1 MKLQQ
6 LNPNPGHRGIKVTIF
21 KGDEM
26 RKGYGFVLVVILVL
40 LFSLLIPACTTSAPT
55 AGKTIELSYNKMGP
69 ATQRNS
75 QEPAEYLVNEV
86 AKRTSGRVKINLH
99 PNSALAAPPQTY
111 DAMLK
116 GVCDIGESQSAYTP
130 GRFPATEIGEIP
142 LGYPNSW
149 VASHA
154 FNDWFN
160 KFKPKEWDESIM
172 LYIFNTT
179 PYVIGT
185 VNKPMQKMDDLKG
198 LIIRSSGAASDAYVK
213 ALGAT
218 PRALGV
224 TEVYEALSKAMLDG
238 LVMPMEAYP
247 AFKLDEVVKYVTDTS
262 FASYAGCSYVAMNK
276 NSFNKLS
283 AGDQKILREVAQELV
298 SLRST
303 MFIEETNKAIA
314 KFKALPGRQWITL
327 PSDEQAK
334 IKAAAQGVVDGWV
347 KDKTAAGL
355 PAAEYVKYMRERL
368 DYWSQKQPK

>member
-1 MKLQQ
+1 MKAKHGL
-6 LNPNPGHRGIKVTIF
+6 IIF
-21 KGDEM
+21 I
-26 RKGYGFVLVVILVL
+26 VILFVVSSFIL
-40 LFSLLIPACTTSAPT
+40 SCAPSTPAST
-55 AGKTIELSYNKMGP
+55 KTIELNYNKMGP
-69 ATQRNS
+69 ATQKNS
-75 QEPAEYLVNEV
+75 QEPAEYLANEV
-86 AKRTSGRVKINLH
+86 AKRTNGRVKITIH

-111 DAMLK
+111 DALLK
-116 GVCDIGESQSAYTP
+116 GVSDIGESQSAYTP

-160 KFKPKEWDESIM
+160 KFKPKEWDESVM
-172 LYIFNTT
+172 VYMFNTT

-185 VNKPMQKMDDLKG
+185 VNKPMQKVDDLKG
-198 LIIRSSGAASDAYVK
+198 MILRSSGAASDAYVK

-247 AFKLDEVVKYVTDTS
+247 PFKLDEVIKYVTDTS
-262 FASYAGCSYVAMNK
+262 FASYAGCSFVAMNK

-283 AGDQKILREVAQELV
+283 SGDQKILLEVAKETMEM
-298 SLRST
+298 RST
-303 MFIEETNKAIA
+303 MFLAETDKAIA

-327 PSDEQAK
+327 PADEQSK
-334 IKAAAQGVVDGWV
+334 VKAAAQSVVDNWV
-347 KDKTAAGL
+347 KQKTAAGL
-355 PAAEYVKYMRERL
+355 PAAEYVKYMKERL